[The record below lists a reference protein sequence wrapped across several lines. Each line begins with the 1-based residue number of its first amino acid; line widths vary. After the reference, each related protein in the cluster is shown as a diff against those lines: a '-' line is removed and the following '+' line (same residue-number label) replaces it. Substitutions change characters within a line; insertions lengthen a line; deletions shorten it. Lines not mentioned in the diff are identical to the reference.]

1 MRQRDKVS
9 AVGDI
14 EWRLVAEFKSFCSM
28 HERLHSAEVEIHF
41 STSSI
46 QYFHLFLFIIRS
58 YSSLR
63 FHFLF
68 ASNSLP
74 VYASLQFQHIFS
86 LPILFFIFCS
96 FYSTAHFFL
105 SFFCYLFSGCCGI
118 FCFLLWLSRVQQ
130 RMLLWMA
137 THCSLLYVR
146 FSLFCFCC
154 MTLLSVG
161 SLVLLFSLQQTFT
174 DDIRF
179 ANMAKCRQ

>member
-96 FYSTAHFFL
+96 FYSTAHFF
-105 SFFCYLFSGCCGI
+105 FCRSSAICTVGAVAFSAFSCGCRACNNGCFCGWPRI
-118 FCFLLWLSRVQQ
+118 V
-130 RMLLWMA
+130 
-137 THCSLLYVR
+137 
-146 FSLFCFCC
+146 LFCMCDFHY
-154 MTLLSVG
+154 SVFVVWLC
-161 SLVLLFSLQQTFT
+161 SALAF
-174 DDIRF
+174 
-179 ANMAKCRQ
+179 